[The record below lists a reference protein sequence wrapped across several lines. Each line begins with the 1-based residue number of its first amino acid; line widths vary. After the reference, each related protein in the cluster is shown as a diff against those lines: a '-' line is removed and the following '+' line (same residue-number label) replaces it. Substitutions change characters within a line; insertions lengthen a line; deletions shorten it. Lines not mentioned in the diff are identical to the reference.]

1 MNMKHAPLRL
11 RPDALIGLPQNQPVG
26 RAPHIALHAFCET
39 SAVAASMH
47 RAASDRRLSRAATEV
62 SMGGISAAIT
72 HCSANPT
79 PDVLILESGAARA
92 ELLAELEDL
101 ALVCEAKTKVVVLGV
116 SNDIA
121 LYRELVAGG
130 VAEYLLAP
138 VDALTIIAAVLRL
151 FPNEGATGIGRIH
164 AVIGTK
170 GGVGSSVLAQNL
182 AWTVSQTA
190 FATLLA
196 DLDLQFGTAALNC
209 NIECHTGFAD
219 QLPEGESLDG
229 ALLERLLFK
238 HGPHLSV
245 LPCATAA
252 HIAKDPDVYVITKV
266 LGLARATFPH
276 VLLDLPNAWSPMV
289 RNALL
294 DADDIVLVAEPDLAN
309 LRNARCMLDFLKQTR
324 PNDPP
329 PRLIVNRFGMPK
341 RREIKPEKFAS
352 ALEIGLSAKIAF
364 DPGLFSIAAANGQM
378 FAEVSRKAAVVPA
391 LEYLAEQI
399 TGRPSQRVRRGLG
412 RFWGL

>member
-1 MNMKHAPLRL
+1 MNMKHTPLRL
-11 RPDALIGLPQNQPVG
+11 QPDALIGLAQNQPVG
-26 RAPHIALHAFCET
+26 RTPHIALHAFCET
-39 SAVAASMH
+39 PAVAASMR
-47 RAASDRRLSRAATEV
+47 RAASDRRLSRAAAEV
-62 SMGGISAAIT
+62 SQGGIRAAIL
-72 HCSANPT
+72 HCSLNPT

-92 ELLAELEDL
+92 ELLAELDEL
-101 ALVCEAKTKVVVLGV
+101 AQVCDAKTKVIVVGV

-130 VAEYLLAP
+130 IAEYLLAP

-151 FPNEGATGIGRIH
+151 FPNEGAAGIGRIH

-219 QLPEGESLDG
+219 QLPEGESIDA
-229 ALLERLLFK
+229 ALLERLAFK

-245 LPCATAA
+245 LPCSTAA
-252 HIAKDPDVYVITKV
+252 HIARDPDVDVISKM
-266 LGLARATFPH
+266 LYLARGTFPH
-276 VLLDLPNAWSPMV
+276 VLLDLPHAWSPMV
-289 RNALL
+289 RSALL

-309 LRNARCMLDFLKQTR
+309 LRNARCMLDFLKEAR

-329 PRLIVNRFGMPK
+329 PRLVINRFGMPK

-352 ALEIGLSAKIAF
+352 ALEVGLAAKIAF
-364 DPGLFSIAAANGQM
+364 DPGLFSTAAANGQM
-378 FAEVSRKAAVVPA
+378 FTEVSRKAAVVPV
-391 LEYLAEQI
+391 LEQLAEQI
-399 TGRPSQRVRRGLG
+399 TGRPSQRGRRGLG
-412 RFWGL
+412 RFWGH